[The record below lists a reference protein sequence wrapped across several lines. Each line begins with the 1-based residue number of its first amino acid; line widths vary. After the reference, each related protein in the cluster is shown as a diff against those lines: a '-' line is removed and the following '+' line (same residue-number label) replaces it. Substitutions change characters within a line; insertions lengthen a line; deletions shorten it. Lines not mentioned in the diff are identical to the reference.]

1 MVGSHR
7 QIGLSQQL
15 VNHYLIN
22 LSADL
27 GRLWSKPLTRKLVFV
42 EQLVEPPHDRS
53 EGRVPDVTLIMPC
66 LDEKDSLPSCISNAR
81 KALMLIEAQ
90 FGLTGEIVIADN
102 GSTDGSQLLATS
114 MGARVEPVKSRGY
127 GAALIGGC
135 KGARG
140 RFLLMG
146 DADGSYD
153 FTDGVAMIG
162 RLTEGADLCMGS
174 RFLGGIAPGAMPWK
188 NRYIG
193 NPILTGMLNLFF
205 RSGIDDAHCGIRA
218 ITKEAF
224 TACELSSTGMEFA
237 SEMVIKAKLRNFKI
251 EQVPATLSPD
261 LRDRA
266 PHLRPWRD
274 GWRHL
279 RYLLMLSPTW
289 LFGVPALLA
298 MMLGGGLLTA
308 AAADYLVP
316 GTAPQIG
323 QYWTLL
329 GSALAALGHLAML
342 MALAGHLYGIRAGYR
357 QPTWVTRLATRFATL
372 ESMLVSGLSL
382 IGLGGAL
389 LVWVALGWS
398 VRDFQAARTIFPPVV
413 GTLALTLGMQ
423 TILGGFLM
431 AIIAGHNARF
441 FDDSE
446 IESKVRR

>member
-1 MVGSHR
+1 VAQIVPVVHNRDVGAAEAA
-7 QIGLSQQL
+7 
-15 VNHYLIN
+15 
-22 LSADL
+22 SA
-27 GRLWSKPLTRKLVFV
+27 PL
-42 EQLVEPPHDRS
+42 
-53 EGRVPDVTLIMPC
+53 PDVSIIMPC
-66 LDEKDSLPSCISNAR
+66 LNERESLPFCISNAQ
-81 KALMLIEAQ
+81 KALALIAEKY
-90 FGLTGEIVIADN
+90 GLSGEIVIADN
-102 GSTDGSQLLATS
+102 GSTDGSQWLAET
-114 MGARVEPVKSRGY
+114 MGARVQPVENRGY

-135 KGARG
+135 RGAKGRL
-140 RFLLMG
+140 LLMG

-224 TACELSSTGMEFA
+224 SACELSSTGMEFA
-237 SEMVIKAKLRNFKI
+237 SEMVIKAKLRNLKI
-251 EQVPATLSPD
+251 DQVPATLSPD
-261 LRDRA
+261 LRERA

-298 MMLGGGLLTA
+298 ILLGGGLLSA
-308 AAADYLVP
+308 AAADYLIP

-329 GSALAALGHLAML
+329 GSTLMALGHLGML
-342 MALAGHLYGIRAGYR
+342 TALAAHLYGIRSGYR

-372 ESMLVSGLSL
+372 ETMLVSGLAL

-389 LVWVALGWS
+389 LVWVALGWA
-398 VRDFQAARTIFPPVV
+398 VRDYHAARTIFPPVI
-413 GTLALTLGMQ
+413 GTLSLTLGMQ
-423 TILGGFLM
+423 TVFGGFLM

-441 FDDSE
+441 FDDPAVG
-446 IESKVRR
+446 SKALK

>member
-1 MVGSHR
+1 MAQVVPVVHSR
-7 QIGLSQQL
+7 DI
-15 VNHYLIN
+15 
-22 LSADL
+22 SAAEAA
-27 GRLWSKPLTRKLVFV
+27 SAPL
-42 EQLVEPPHDRS
+42 
-53 EGRVPDVTLIMPC
+53 PDVSIIMPC
-66 LDEKDSLPSCISNAR
+66 LNERESLPFCISNAK
-81 KALMLIEAQ
+81 KALALIAAKY
-90 FGLTGEIVIADN
+90 GLSGEIVIADN
-102 GSTDGSQLLATS
+102 GSTDGSQWLAET
-114 MGARVEPVKSRGY
+114 MGARVQPVDDRGY

-135 KGARG
+135 RGAKG

-162 RLTEGADLCMGS
+162 RLTDGADLCMGS

-251 EQVPATLSPD
+251 DQVPATLSPD
-261 LRDRA
+261 LRERA

-298 MMLGGGLLTA
+298 LALGSGLLGA

-329 GSALAALGHLAML
+329 GSTLMALGHLALL

-357 QPTWVTRLATRFATL
+357 QPTWITRLATRFATL
-372 ESMLVSGLSL
+372 ETMLVSGLAL

-389 LVWVALGWS
+389 LVWVALGWA
-398 VRDFQAARTIFPPVV
+398 VRDYQAARTIFPPVV
-413 GTLALTLGMQ
+413 GTLAVTLGMQ
-423 TILGGFLM
+423 TVLGGFLM
-431 AIIAGHNARF
+431 AIIAGHSARF
-441 FDDSE
+441 FDDAAPGST
-446 IESKVRR
+446 VR